1 MEALIRQ
8 HLLILEYKYWKPRGF
23 MQLTPLTSVG
33 INILEDKRFQLITQ
47 NLLLLEETFYKSRC
61 FSWSQKTYLCW
72 NKHFGRQEVSAEH
85 TKYADVERNILEEN
99 RFQLITPNMLW
110 NKNEKINLEPLSAT
124 VTTFFFPFFISW
136 HFRTAM
142 GLPAVFMFQWI
153 IKGESLYNFEFFYFS

>member
-61 FSWSQKTYLCW
+61 FSWSHKTYLCW

-110 NKNEKINLEPLSAT
+110 TKHEKINLEPLSAT
-124 VTTFFFPFFISW
+124 VTNFFLSFFLFLDTS
-136 HFRTAM
+136 
-142 GLPAVFMFQWI
+142 GQQWACQL
-153 IKGESLYNFEFFYFS
+153 SSCFSEW

>member
-1 MEALIRQ
+1 MEAKR
-8 HLLILEYKYWKPRGF
+8 F
-23 MQLTPLTSVG
+23 QLTPLTSVG

-61 FSWSQKTYLCW
+61 FSWSHKTYLCW

-124 VTTFFFPFFISW
+124 VTNFFLS
-136 HFRTAM
+136 
-142 GLPAVFMFQWI
+142 
-153 IKGESLYNFEFFYFS
+153 FFYFLTLQDSNGLASCLHVSVNDKRGKFVQFLVFLFCINYCLTIQLYIS